1 MNKKNKT
8 KQKPEIIYYYSYIT
22 IIFKCNYKKQ
32 LRSKKKKPK
41 EKLVTNVP
49 KIIIFF
55 LFPGAV
61 HRLSTH
67 NSTQF
72 YFVFIYDYLMPQSQ
86 IVG

>member
-1 MNKKNKT
+1 MNKIKIF
-8 KQKPEIIYYYSYIT
+8 KQKPENIYYYSYIT
-22 IIFKCNYKKQ
+22 LIIKCNYKTIKNY
-32 LRSKKKKPK
+32 KKIPK

-67 NSTQF
+67 NFTQF
-72 YFVFIYDYLMPQSQ
+72 FCVHLR
-86 IVG
+86 